1 MALMHARFLLG
12 FTIDTG
18 ADPDFGFG
26 GVMVRAHP
34 KIHFE
39 EAPTQKKCFRIF
51 GLRQKLKFL

>member
-39 EAPTQKKCFRIF
+39 EAPTQKNVSE
-51 GLRQKLKFL
+51 FLALGKN